1 MKKRIMSFIMSSVFA
16 ASLISVSYVCAEE
29 YAECGTIT
37 FTVIDEET
45 GELFKGESFENL
57 FFLNQNK
64 AIASDAWKEW
74 GKDTQVDKWDI
85 NESNPHTIENVPI
98 EYHYYIGHSI
108 FSFNDFYYE
117 VDKEKSEG
125 AFDFLSA
132 EPKEVKVYMKKF
144 YYPNSDTQPSDN
156 DNTSYEQKEFKS
168 GTKHLSVSEVI
179 SFANK
184 GNDLTWS
191 DFEPYAG
198 DWHGIGMYTHVC
210 EYDLDAGYY
219 LLVEGNP
226 PEKPNIVKLYRKD
239 VDKSIDIRT
248 GDINAY
254 LGETLKY
261 VTTVPSGG
269 QDNERQMTTND
280 VIWLSQKGR
289 ELEWI
294 DFEKYKRETMPVDA
308 WVIGWHFDLGND
320 YSLEVLGNPPDKPE
334 TVRLY
339 RYDFDNGIDI
349 RTSDVIDFIA
359 KNSTAKIP
367 NTDYTFSQIYSMN
380 EKEIEAMFDENGLEH
395 SLVWVK
401 NQFGNWQDEV
411 NISILSNPFAKDK
424 DNTSELFW
432 DRDTLMETLALPT
445 DLFEIEQVMR
455 GYNNGK
461 PVILCRIIVKPY
473 DNYKSAELRANALNF
488 VQLNPYFSDFVN
500 NTIGGSISVQ
510 PINLKGDANCDGQVD
525 LSDAVMIMQALAN
538 PNKYGIDGTAEH
550 HLTEQ
555 GKLNADMDGDGLTV
569 GDAQAIQKKLLGLD
583 KADSQSIDSSLI
595 ANKLFRYEKSA
606 DPGIYDDLCD
616 ISFGSNGT
624 YFYHIGYYKS
634 SNQDQGTWTISG
646 DTVVLTGQ
654 YGTNKFRYED
664 KALVYIAEGSDGFS
678 DLNPSCTPK
687 DGEKFILVPERIN
700 NT

>member
-1 MKKRIMSFIMSSVFA
+1 
-16 ASLISVSYVCAEE
+16 
-29 YAECGTIT
+29 
-37 FTVIDEET
+37 
-45 GELFKGESFENL
+45 
-57 FFLNQNK
+57 
-64 AIASDAWKEW
+64 
-74 GKDTQVDKWDI
+74 
-85 NESNPHTIENVPI
+85 
-98 EYHYYIGHSI
+98 
-108 FSFNDFYYE
+108 
-117 VDKEKSEG
+117 
-125 AFDFLSA
+125 
-132 EPKEVKVYMKKF
+132 
-144 YYPNSDTQPSDN
+144 
-156 DNTSYEQKEFKS
+156 
-168 GTKHLSVSEVI
+168 
-179 SFANK
+179 
-184 GNDLTWS
+184 
-191 DFEPYAG
+191 
-198 DWHGIGMYTHVC
+198 
-210 EYDLDAGYY
+210 
-219 LLVEGNP
+219 
-226 PEKPNIVKLYRKD
+226 
-239 VDKSIDIRT
+239 
-248 GDINAY
+248 
-254 LGETLKY
+254 
-261 VTTVPSGG
+261 
-269 QDNERQMTTND
+269 MTTND

-349 RTSDVIDFIA
+349 CTSDVIDFIA

-624 YFYHIGYYKS
+624 YFYHIGYYVS

-646 DTVVLTGQ
+646 ETLVLAGQ